1 MAQLNVRLP
10 DALYQE
16 VQSILKTELKT
27 DLSEFVRDIFVDTI
41 LIYHHNHHDR
51 AVEVLKKAGER
62 HRIDTRP
69 GTIMMLMRDWNAER
83 QRRADAALDR
93 ADEAARA
100 RGEQSPGVIPGDVD
114 NE

>member
-16 VQSILKTELKT
+16 VQSILKEKLKIE
-27 DLSEFVRDIFVDTI
+27 LSEFVREIFVDMI
-41 LIYHHNHHDR
+41 LIYADR
-51 AVEVLKKAGER
+51 GRQAKTLARAGER

-69 GTIMMLMRDWNAER
+69 GMIMMLSRDWTAER